1 MLTKYFAEHQLGEG
15 GRTHGR
21 TVTEADIVN
30 FAALTSDWHSLHV
43 NRAYAERARFGQRIA
58 HGMLVL
64 SIASG
69 LIDNDPPYAA
79 AFYGMENVRFR
90 RPTFIGDTLHV
101 EWEVTDLVD
110 HDDDNGIITFHL
122 NVIKDDGTI
131 VARADMK
138 MLVIKSGGEQ
148 P

>member
-1 MLTKYFAEHQLGEG
+1 MLTKYFSEHQLGEG

-30 FAALTSDWHSLHV
+30 FAGLTGDWHSLHV
-43 NRAYAERARFGQRIA
+43 NREYAERTRFGQRIA

-64 SIASG
+64 SLATG

-79 AFYGMENVRFR
+79 AFWGMENVRLR

-101 EWEVTDLVD
+101 EWEVTGLVD
-110 HDDDNGIITFHL
+110 HDDDNGLVTYTL
-122 NVIKDDGTI
+122 TVIKQDGKV
-131 VARADMK
+131 VANADMK